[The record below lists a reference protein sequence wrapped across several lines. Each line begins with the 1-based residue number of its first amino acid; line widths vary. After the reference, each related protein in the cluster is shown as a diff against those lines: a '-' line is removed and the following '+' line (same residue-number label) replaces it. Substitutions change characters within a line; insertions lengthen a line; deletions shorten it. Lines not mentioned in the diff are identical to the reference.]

1 MASKYQREFDGY
13 VRSGN
18 TDRAA
23 QVVAAAEAEGDPV
36 VEPEAKPARS
46 RKTKGDD

>member
-18 TDRAA
+18 TDRAD
-23 QVVAAAEAEGDPV
+23 QVVAVAKAERDPV
-36 VEPEAKPARS
+36 DDSRKPARKARS
-46 RKTKGDD
+46 